1 MVEFNVILQ
10 MIHYMDLVTPQGV
23 LLIASGVLGVI
34 MDLALCPVEE
44 VPNNPTDQSQP
55 MLRTEELP
63 VDPSA
68 LRTKLV
74 TTKIVQLIVLD
85 LGDLGQLALVCTKIN
100 QEHIQSQLLLNMEE
114 TLVLAQLEMSRLLI
128 VQLQV
133 VYQLIVL
140 DHGDQTQHV
149 LVQITQLSEFTQ

>member
-1 MVEFNVILQ
+1 
-10 MIHYMDLVTPQGV
+10 MDLVTPQGV

-34 MDLALCPVEE
+34 MDLALCLVEE